1 MQAPFFFL
9 TPCVPASNMDGEVAT
24 TLAPQHARPVTRF
37 PQERWSDAQLV
48 SGAARGDRHALGV
61 VWDRHS
67 AFVRGILYGSLGAD
81 GAVEDLLQE
90 VFLAF
95 FRGAATIRE
104 GSALRGYLIGVAVR
118 LVALEL
124 RKRKV
129 RRWVGLSATGDLPDV
144 PAAPADDDA
153 REALRA
159 LYRVLDR
166 LGTQRRLAFVLRY
179 VQGMEF
185 LEIAAAMGVSESSA
199 RRELARAQ
207 AQLEAMARGEPSL
220 VRYLEARGAMRGKP

>member
-1 MQAPFFFL
+1 M
-9 TPCVPASNMDGEVAT
+9 AT
-24 TLAPQHARPVTRF
+24 VLAPQHHRGVTRF

-48 SGAARGDRHALGV
+48 ADVARGDRQALGI

-67 AFVRGILYGSLGAD
+67 TFVRGILHGALGAD

-95 FRGAATIRE
+95 FRGAAKMRD
-104 GSALRGYLIGVAVR
+104 GGALRGYLIGVAVR
-118 LVALEL
+118 QAALEL

-129 RRWVGLSATGDLPDV
+129 RRAVGLSATGELPEV
-144 PAAPADDDA
+144 PSAPADDEG

-159 LYRVLDR
+159 LYRILDR

-179 VQGMEF
+179 VQGMDFPEV
-185 LEIAAAMGVSESSA
+185 AAAMRTSESSA

-207 AQLEAMARGEPSL
+207 AQLEALARREPSL
-220 VRYLEARGAMRGKP
+220 ARYLALRGVMGEKP